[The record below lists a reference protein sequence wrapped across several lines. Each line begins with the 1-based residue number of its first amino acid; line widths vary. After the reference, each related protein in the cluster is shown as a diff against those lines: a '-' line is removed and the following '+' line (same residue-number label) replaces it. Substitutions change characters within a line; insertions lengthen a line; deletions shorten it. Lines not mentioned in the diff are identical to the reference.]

1 MKKRNRKD
9 LVRLMVILTIM
20 SFFMFGCGKTE
31 VVTDTNTN
39 TEKEDVVVEVPETTE
54 VEESQKEETVEVAEP
69 ETEEEPVVEEPAEET
84 LANEIIM
91 NSDPIADWVSTLE
104 EDDVKFIIYNDVE
117 GYKQILNDGETYHM
131 KKDDK
136 IFFYHPLA
144 VIKETR
150 VLTVDV
156 PAKTQ
161 DEVNVARGYSVEIV
175 WKDADVVTYGREVT
189 MEEYPEPKSVTCT
202 FYKATE

>member
-1 MKKRNRKD
+1 MKKTNKTN
-9 LVRLMVILTIM
+9 LVVRTLVILTIM

-31 VVTDTNTN
+31 VATDT
-39 TEKEDVVVEVPETTE
+39 TEKEDVVVEVPETTTE
-54 VEESQKEETVEVAEP
+54 VEEPQKEESVEAVEP
-69 ETEEEPVVEEPAEET
+69 EVEEEPVVEEPAEEP

-91 NSDPIADWVSTLE
+91 NSAPIADWVSTLE
-104 EDDVKFIIYNDVE
+104 EEDVKFIIYNDVE

-136 IFFYHPLA
+136 IFLYRPSGVVTKCRL
-144 VIKETR
+144 
-150 VLTVDV
+150 LTLDV
-156 PAKTQ
+156 RARTGE
-161 DEVNVARGYSVEIV
+161 EVNTPRGYSVDIG
-175 WKDADVVTYGREVT
+175 WKDMDVVTYGEELT

>member
-1 MKKRNRKD
+1 MKLSKK
-9 LVRLMVILTIM
+9 LIRLMAILAIM
-20 SFFMFGCGKTE
+20 SLFMFGCGKTQ
-31 VVTDTNTN
+31 VPADTNTQN
-39 TEKEDVVVEVPETTE
+39 EDVVLEAPETTTE
-54 VEESQKEETVEVAEP
+54 VEEPQEEETVEVVEP
-69 ETEEEPVVEEPAEET
+69 EVEEEPVEEEPAEET
-84 LANEIIM
+84 LANELIM

-144 VIKETR
+144 VIVKSR
-150 VLTVDV
+150 LLTVDV
-156 PAKTQ
+156 PAKIQ

-175 WKDADVVTYGREVT
+175 WKDKDVVTYGEELT
-189 MEEYPEPKSVTCT
+189 MKEYPEPKSVTCT